1 MVTLLKKFKTQGDSL
16 TLPGTVLVQTP
27 LLQESHTPQQQTCP
41 SQKAQAHHFQ
51 HPDWKEY
58 TATGNKNN
66 QRQRTGD
73 RSSQMLYI
81 SLKKPV

>member
-16 TLPGTVLVQTP
+16 TLPGTVLVQIP

-58 TATGNKNN
+58 TATGKKIIKDKELEI
-66 QRQRTGD
+66 GHHKC
-73 RSSQMLYI
+73 YI
-81 SLKKPV
+81 YH